1 MSVASWAS
9 DAGTQFLSFM
19 MDMHAEYISSSHGM
33 IARKSASSAHNCMSS
48 GEA

>member
-19 MDMHAEYISSSHGM
+19 MDMHAEWISSSHGM
-33 IARKSASSAHNCMSS
+33 TGRNSASFAHTCMSS
-48 GEA
+48 DEA

>member
-19 MDMHAEYISSSHGM
+19 MDMHAEKISSSHGM
-33 IARKSASSAHNCMSS
+33 IGRNSVFSAHTCMSS
-48 GEA
+48 DEA